1 MEKKTLRIG
10 VVGLGQIAQM
20 EWLPYLHELGEYTLC
35 ALCDVSSSLVKQMAK
50 LWNVPGM
57 YTDWR
62 EMLKNER
69 LDALVV
75 LTINHTEICV
85 AAAEAGL
92 HLLIEKPLCD
102 NLEQA
107 ELIRQAVVE
116 NHVTLMIG
124 EMKRYDP
131 GYLLGRNLI
140 RNMKGLKLI
149 RVRDYCD
156 GLRRSQ
162 DEIMRVQ
169 IASDVPELLREKNA
183 REHREAMIQLTGGR
197 DPALVETLLM
207 GGVHD
212 VDLLRDICGEPE
224 KVDYCDIWN
233 HGADL
238 LAHMTVKSG
247 ARAVLEVGKTQH
259 KWFDEEIIAYGEE
272 ATVSI
277 RFPNPYLKNAPTR
290 VVIKEHSGTGYQER
304 ELTVSYDEAF
314 RRELLHF
321 YNCVVNKKLPDTCIE
336 EGTADIR
343 LIQRIFSA
351 YRQGGKEEIE

>member
-1 MEKKTLRIG
+1 
-10 VVGLGQIAQM
+10 
-20 EWLPYLHELGEYTLC
+20 
-35 ALCDVSSSLVKQMAK
+35 
-50 LWNVPGM
+50 M

-62 EMLKNER
+62 EMLKKER

-149 RVRDYCD
+149 RFRDYCD

-162 DEIMRVQ
+162 DEIMRIQ
-169 IASDVPELLREKNA
+169 IASDVPELLRERNA
-183 REHREAMIQLTGGR
+183 REHREAMTQLTGGR
-197 DPALVETLLM
+197 NPDLVETLLM

-212 VDLLRDICGEPE
+212 VDLLRDICG
-224 KVDYCDIWN
+224 
-233 HGADL
+233 
-238 LAHMTVKSG
+238 M
-247 ARAVLEVGKTQH
+247 R
-259 KWFDEEIIAYGEE
+259 
-272 ATVSI
+272 
-277 RFPNPYLKNAPTR
+277 
-290 VVIKEHSGTGYQER
+290 
-304 ELTVSYDEAF
+304 
-314 RRELLHF
+314 
-321 YNCVVNKKLPDTCIE
+321 CV
-336 EGTADIR
+336 
-343 LIQRIFSA
+343 
-351 YRQGGKEEIE
+351 